1 MTYKVFLILLAKILA
16 AVAILIFSFSKSKA
30 ENPEWVFMLEGEL
43 VTDFVQQ
50 GEYMWIG
57 TNNSR
62 TFKFHIPTQK
72 FVDTIDFAGD
82 NLAID
87 SSGNLWLVSWNGI
100 SVYDNNILKIIPN
113 SEIEG
118 IGQIEYGTSITV
130 DKNGI
135 IWIGMNKDGIA
146 SFDGNNWKLYNY
158 KNSDFPKYEF
168 GISSIDFDKKNSLWA
183 VVRGIGIV
191 KYEGSSW
198 DLLKI
203 DNSEIHENL
212 FKNLMFSDSGT
223 LWVSSN
229 IGLIEF
235 NGVEWKI
242 YNKEN
247 SGIIDNLVYT
257 FSIDKS
263 NKIWMST
270 SKGIVVKDNT
280 DWIVYSTENSDIFG
294 DYARS
299 FYVDNYNNK
308 WISVGKEMNSG
319 VNIFREGGV
328 VYTDVKEN
336 VDLVSPSL
344 YPNPVYDEINLKLP
358 DDKFYYFIIYDLLGN
373 SVLSGNINNSRIN
386 VTDLNSGFY
395 SIQLIN
401 GKNIHYSKFIKN

>member
-50 GEYMWIG
+50 GDYMWIG

-87 SSGNLWLVSWNGI
+87 SIGNLWLVSWNGI
-100 SVYDNNILKIIPN
+100 AKYDGEKLNIIPN
-113 SEIEG
+113 TDIG
-118 IGQIEYGTSITV
+118 ISQNEHGSSVVI
-130 DKNGI
+130 DKNGLV
-135 IWIGMNKDGIA
+135 WIGMNKDGIA
-146 SFDGNNWKLYNY
+146 SYNGENWKLYNY
-158 KNSDFPKYEF
+158 KNSDFPEYEY
-168 GISSIDFDKKNSLWA
+168 GVWDIAVDPINKLWLS
-183 VVRGIGIV
+183 VPGVGIV
-191 KYEGSSW
+191 SFDGSTWSLLALTNSGLPSNKIFELKYDHRSILWIGSY
-198 DLLKI
+198 DGFI
-203 DNSEIHENL
+203 EYDG
-212 FKNLMFSDSGT
+212 FKWSLYT
-223 LWVSSN
+223 TT
-229 IGLIEF
+229 
-235 NGVEWKI
+235 
-242 YNKEN
+242 N

-270 SKGIVVKDNT
+270 SKGIVVKDNN

-294 DYARS
+294 NFAET
-299 FYVDNYNNK
+299 FYVDSYNNK
-308 WISVGKEMNSG
+308 WIAVVKEMNSG
-319 VNIFREGGV
+319 VNIYREGGV
-328 VYTDVKEN
+328 VYTDVLEN
-336 VDLVSPSL
+336 PYKNSFEI
-344 YPNPVYDEINLKLP
+344 YPNPTYDFINIKLSNE
-358 DDKFYYFIIYDLLGN
+358 KEFSYKIYDLLGN
-373 SVLSGNINNSRIN
+373 LVDSGSINESKIN

-395 SIQLIN
+395 TIQLTN

>member
-50 GEYMWIG
+50 GDYMWIG
-57 TNNSR
+57 TNKIR

-87 SSGNLWLVSWNGI
+87 SSGNLWLVSWYGIAKYDGEKLNIISNSDIGI
-100 SVYDNNILKIIPN
+100 SLNEKGMPIA
-113 SEIEG
+113 
-118 IGQIEYGTSITV
+118 V
-130 DKNGI
+130 DKNGLV
-135 IWIGMNKDGIA
+135 WIGMQNEGIA
-146 SFDGNNWKLYNY
+146 SYDGKNWRLYNHKNSNFPEYKAGIWGITFDANNKLWSSVQGVGIVTFDGTTWSLLDT
-158 KNSDFPKYEF
+158 KNSGLPTDFIF
-168 GISSIDFDKKNSLWA
+168 VLNFDYN
-183 VVRGIGIV
+183 
-191 KYEGSSW
+191 
-198 DLLKI
+198 
-203 DNSEIHENL
+203 
-212 FKNLMFSDSGT
+212 GT
-223 LWVSSN
+223 LWISSYY
-229 IGLIEF
+229 GLIEYDGLKW
-235 NGVEWKI
+235 NL
-242 YNKEN
+242 YTTTN
-247 SGIIDNLVYT
+247 SGVLENAIMYFNV
-257 FSIDKS
+257 DKS
-263 NKIWMST
+263 NKIWILT
-270 SKGIVVKDNT
+270 SKGLVVKDNT
-280 DWIVYSTENSDIFG
+280 DWIVYNTDNSKIFG
-294 DYARS
+294 NIPISVYIDK
-299 FYVDNYNNK
+299 NNNK
-308 WISVGKEMNSG
+308 WLGISNGIAEG
-319 VNIFREGGV
+319 VNIFKEGGV

-386 VTDLNSGFY
+386 VSDLNSGFY